1 MNVVSRSIFIALFN
15 GSRKFCNFSR
25 VLLLLKR
32 LVHYTEFL
40 RLVVVS
46 FGLALHLHTPYFP
59 AQTAATRLILLSV
72 VASSMQQRVGFF
84 SAKYKMHCLS
94 APRVLPKT
102 SAADEECWGNVDCW
116 NLKHGRVGFR
126 LKQRSVK
133 ALQRKKQQSKL
144 NYCFPLRDDEDCCGK
159 IVSYPGR
166 LFPMFDCY
174 KNPNT
179 GTFICEAHFRLADKD
194 KRICDNEAYTLPKT
208 VRHWHLLILPSPGML
223 LCTTK
228 PFVGVSDNLPRP
240 QTHPQTQLYLFD
252 QRSRSQSTDSTS
264 PNLTGMNS

>member
-15 GSRKFCNFSR
+15 SSCKFCNFSR

-32 LVHYTEFL
+32 LAHYTEFL

-94 APRVLPKT
+94 VPRVLPKT

-133 ALQRKKQQSKL
+133 S
-144 NYCFPLRDDEDCCGK
+144 
-159 IVSYPGR
+159 
-166 LFPMFDCY
+166 
-174 KNPNT
+174 T
-179 GTFICEAHFRLADKD
+179 
-194 KRICDNEAYTLPKT
+194 
-208 VRHWHLLILPSPGML
+208 
-223 LCTTK
+223 TTK
-228 PFVGVSDNLPRP
+228 KKTKQIKLLLPI
-240 QTHPQTQLYLFD
+240 T
-252 QRSRSQSTDSTS
+252 
-264 PNLTGMNS
+264 